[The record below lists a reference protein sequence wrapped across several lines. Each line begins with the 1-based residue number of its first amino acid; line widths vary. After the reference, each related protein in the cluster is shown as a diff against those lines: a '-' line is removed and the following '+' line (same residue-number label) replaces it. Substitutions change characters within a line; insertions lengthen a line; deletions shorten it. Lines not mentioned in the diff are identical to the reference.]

1 MATVLSAGVRAQMLT
16 QGPKDPGSSFN
27 DVTFGTIAWTSPNN
41 AMASDG
47 MDASVSP
54 GIFNSNYLHSD
65 NFNFTVPA
73 PAKIEGIQVDI
84 LRHSLAGLIKDA
96 RVRLVKGG
104 AVGTTDKADT
114 VNAWPTGPDVNKT
127 YGGTSDLWGD
137 TWTAAD
143 INMSNFG
150 VVLSVDGNGDDALVD
165 VMTMTVYYTL
175 CPDAPAAG
183 CRTSQKSLFIVKDN
197 MDDSKDKII
206 WKFIKGQNTSQSDF
220 ANPTATATYGFC
232 IYENGAL
239 TGTAAVP
246 PSPSLWA
253 TISTKGYKYKDK
265 AGASFGIQ
273 KIILKGGA
281 DGKSK
286 VLVKGKGAALP
297 DPHPPLT
304 FPVKIQLVN
313 GDNGICWE
321 STFTSATKNVMGMFK
336 AKVP

>member
-1 MATVLSAGVRAQMLT
+1 MANDGLYAQAA
-16 QGPKDPGSSFN
+16 PGGG
-27 DVTFGTIAWTSPNN
+27 DTH
-41 AMASDG
+41 
-47 MDASVSP
+47 
-54 GIFNSNYLHSD
+54 YLHG
-65 NFNFTVPA
+65 NNYAFNIPP
-73 PAKIEGIQVDI
+73 PAKILGIQIDI
-84 LRHSLAGLIKDA
+84 VRHSSVGNITDA

-104 AVGTTDKADT
+104 VVGTTDEADT
-114 VNAWPTGPDVNKT
+114 INTWPTSDATKT
-127 YGGTSDLWGD
+127 YGGPSDLWGD

-143 INMSNFG
+143 INMSSFG
-150 VVLSVDGNGDDALVD
+150 MVLSATGNFDTALVN
-165 VMTMTVYYTL
+165 VMTMTIYYTL

-220 ANPTATATYGFC
+220 ANPTASATYGFC
-232 IYENGAL
+232 IYENGVR
-239 TGTAAVP
+239 TGNAAVP
-246 PSPSLWA
+246 PNSSLWA

-304 FPVKIQLVN
+304 FPVKVQLVN
-313 GDNGICWE
+313 GDTGICWE
-321 STFTSATKNVMGMFK
+321 STFTSASKNVMGMFK